1 MEVGG
6 VRPSSFHGS
15 PGSACKA
22 QLSGSLLAA
31 VLARSWG
38 QSALQAGPAPSSLF
52 LFPGPSSKLW
62 AGWGTVGAILSEW
75 GCVCVLTCTR
85 TQGRS
90 RPPGLTPLTSISTL
104 SQRCRR

>member
-6 VRPSSFHGS
+6 VRPSSFPGS

-31 VLARSWG
+31 LLARSWG

-52 LFPGPSSKLW
+52 LGPSSKLW
-62 AGWGTVGAILSEW
+62 VGWGDSGSHTE
-75 GCVCVLTCTR
+75 
-85 TQGRS
+85 
-90 RPPGLTPLTSISTL
+90 
-104 SQRCRR
+104 

>member
-62 AGWGTVGAILSEW
+62 AGWGDSGSHIE
-75 GCVCVLTCTR
+75 
-85 TQGRS
+85 
-90 RPPGLTPLTSISTL
+90 
-104 SQRCRR
+104 